1 MTQVI
6 KFFGWLLVGVG
17 LTLFIFGHLSMVFV
31 YGWAYVGEAIFPS
44 DDALSSLWAFPV
56 ALAPGGLLL
65 GMGFLMQRFDERAA
79 AREDAEADK
88 NASSEADTKED
99 KASST
104 S

>member
-17 LTLFIFGHLSMVFV
+17 LTLFVFGHLSMVFV

-79 AREDAEADK
+79 AREDTGARDSA
-88 NASSEADTKED
+88 SEADTKED
-99 KASST
+99 TTSST

>member
-6 KFFGWLLVGVG
+6 KFFGWLLIGVG

-56 ALAPGGLLL
+56 ALAPGSLLL
-65 GMGFLMQRFDERAA
+65 GMGFLMQRFDQRAA
-79 AREDAEADK
+79 AREGEK
-88 NASSEADTKED
+88 ENENAPSAPS
-99 KASST
+99 
-104 S
+104 